1 MIIWSKGCLRQ
12 RLVVKECRHFA
23 FIAVGGWVGEGGRPL
38 VGEWYAGIMVQSQT
52 GLVEAAIFH
61 REYPGAKTTK
71 EGLLVGRMQWFSNI
85 KN

>member
-1 MIIWSKGCLRQ
+1 M
-12 RLVVKECRHFA
+12 
-23 FIAVGGWVGEGGRPL
+23 GEGGPL

-71 EGLLVGRMQWFSNI
+71 EVNLRDAGRMQSKTDAIDRWVG
-85 KN
+85 